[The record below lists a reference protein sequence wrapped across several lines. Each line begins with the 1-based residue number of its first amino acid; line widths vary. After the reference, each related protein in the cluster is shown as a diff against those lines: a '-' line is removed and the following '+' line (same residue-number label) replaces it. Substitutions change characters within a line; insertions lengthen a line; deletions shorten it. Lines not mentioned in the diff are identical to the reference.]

1 MVRLYS
7 RKPGS
12 RRYKDYTPEVLA
24 QAVND
29 VENGL
34 LSIREASVKY
44 GVSKSTI
51 SRKLLHQNEGLPGHP
66 TVFSPHEEEAIV
78 THVTTVADWGFP
90 INLLELRLLGKLYL
104 QRAGKS
110 IQCFTNNTPGKE
122 WAVSFVARHSAK
134 LTRRVCQNIKVS
146 RSKVDADTINQFF
159 DNLSSTV
166 ASIPVKNIVNYDET
180 NLTDNPRSA
189 KFIFKRGARHPER
202 VMNATKSA
210 TSIMFAGTASGELL
224 VPYVVYKAESLW
236 ETWREGGPRGC
247 RYNRSKSGWLDAVCF
262 NDWFDT
268 VIVPWA
274 RKIDGK
280 KVVIGDNISS
290 HFTSSVLQTC
300 EKMNIAF
307 VCLPPNATNMMQP
320 LDVAVYGPMKKAW
333 RAILTAWKEGAGR
346 TRASLPKDK
355 FPTLL
360 SQLMTKLQPNIKQNL
375 QSGFR
380 ACGIAPLDRQ
390 QVLKKLPGQTTGNEG
405 DTGATVSAAVIDMLD
420 KLRYGDKEQ
429 GVRRTGTRCKVNV
442 KPGQSVGA
450 AASTSDDGPSCTVKR
465 RRTKADISTAVSES
479 DVESSDTSSEDTNAT
494 DNETTSTLHQ
504 LRI

>member
-1 MVRLYS
+1 MHTKTYPA
-7 RKPGS
+7 PG
-12 RRYKDYTPEVLA
+12 L
-24 QAVND
+24 
-29 VENGL
+29 
-34 LSIREASVKY
+34 
-44 GVSKSTI
+44 
-51 SRKLLHQNEGLPGHP
+51 
-66 TVFSPHEEEAIV
+66 
-78 THVTTVADWGFP
+78 
-90 INLLELRLLGKLYL
+90 
-104 QRAGKS
+104 
-110 IQCFTNNTPGKE
+110 
-122 WAVSFVARHSAK
+122 
-134 LTRRVCQNIKVS
+134 
-146 RSKVDADTINQFF
+146 
-159 DNLSSTV
+159 
-166 ASIPVKNIVNYDET
+166 
-180 NLTDNPRSA
+180 
-189 KFIFKRGARHPER
+189 
-202 VMNATKSA
+202 
-210 TSIMFAGTASGELL
+210 
-224 VPYVVYKAESLW
+224 
-236 ETWREGGPRGC
+236 
-247 RYNRSKSGWLDAVCF
+247 
-262 NDWFDT
+262 
-268 VIVPWA
+268 
-274 RKIDGK
+274 
-280 KVVIGDNISS
+280 
-290 HFTSSVLQTC
+290 
-300 EKMNIAF
+300 F

-429 GVRRTGTRCKVNV
+429 GVRRTGTRGKVNV